1 MKTKFIPALFL
12 KNKVIRGN
20 EGMALTAVVSKNM
33 RQVLQTRLTIVFN
46 QKLVILGCNFT
57 WYGLSLQAS
66 QNIFCS

>member
-1 MKTKFIPALFL
+1 
-12 KNKVIRGN
+12 
-20 EGMALTAVVSKNM
+20 MALTAVVSKNM